1 MPEVTVDVAGRSYRL
16 GCGVDEEEHLTGLA
30 VKLDTE
36 ARGLLRQF
44 GQMSEGRLLLM
55 TALMVADR
63 LHEAEDKAHETKQRL
78 AESEKLADS
87 RAEAPDMF
95 DPEREEELTGRINAL
110 VAQIESM
117 GGQENGADDGTEDG
131 AEAEDEADG

>member
-55 TALMVADR
+55 TALMIADR
-63 LHEAEDKAHETKQRL
+63 LAETEDKAYQAEQRL
-78 AESEKLADS
+78 AKSEKLAES
-87 RAEAPDMF
+87 RAQPSDMF

-117 GGQENGADDGTEDG
+117 GGQEEGAGD
-131 AEAEDEADG
+131 

>member
-30 VKLDTE
+30 ANLDTE
-36 ARGLLRQF
+36 ARGLLRKF

-55 TALMVADR
+55 TALMIADR
-63 LHEAEDKAHETKQRL
+63 LAEVEDKTYQTEQRL
-78 AESEKLADS
+78 AQSESLAES
-87 RAEAPDMF
+87 RAQPADMF
-95 DPEREEELTGRINAL
+95 DPEREEELTSRINAL

-117 GGQENGADDGTEDG
+117 GGDSEAGAVD
-131 AEAEDEADG
+131 

>member
-16 GCGVDEEEHLTGLA
+16 GCGPDEEEHLTGLA
-30 VKLDTE
+30 AKLDGE

-55 TALMVADR
+55 TALMIADR
-63 LHEAEDKAHETKQRL
+63 LAEAEDKTYQAEQRL
-78 AESEKLADS
+78 AQSEKLAES
-87 RAEAPDMF
+87 RAQPADMF

-110 VAQIESM
+110 VAQIESL
-117 GGQENGADDGTEDG
+117 GGDSEAG
-131 AEAEDEADG
+131 AED

>member
-1 MPEVTVDVAGRSYRL
+1 MPEVTVDIAGRSYRL

-30 VKLDTE
+30 AMLDTE
-36 ARGLLRQF
+36 ARKLLRQF

-63 LHEAEDKAHETKQRL
+63 LAETEDKTYQTEQRL
-78 AESEKLADS
+78 AQSEKLADS
-87 RAEAPDMF
+87 RAESSDMF
-95 DPEREEELTGRINAL
+95 DPEREQELTSRINAL

-117 GGQENGADDGTEDG
+117 GGAEEGAEDG
-131 AEAEDEADG
+131 AGG

>member
-16 GCGVDEEEHLTGLA
+16 GCGPDEEEHLTGLA
-30 VKLDTE
+30 AKLDGE

-55 TALMVADR
+55 TALMIADR
-63 LHEAEDKAHETKQRL
+63 LAEAEDKTYQAEQRL
-78 AESEKLADS
+78 AQSEKLAES
-87 RAEAPDMF
+87 RAQPSDMF

-110 VAQIESM
+110 VAQIESL
-117 GGQENGADDGTEDG
+117 GGDSEAG
-131 AEAEDEADG
+131 AED

>member
-1 MPEVTVDVAGRSYRL
+1 MPEVTVDIAGRSYRL
-16 GCGVDEEEHLTGLA
+16 GCGVDEEEHLTSLA
-30 VKLDTE
+30 AMLDTE

-63 LHEAEDKAHETKQRL
+63 LAEAEDKTYQTEQRL
-78 AESEKLADS
+78 AQSENLADS
-87 RAEAPDMF
+87 RAQPSDMF
-95 DPEREEELTGRINAL
+95 NPEREEELTSRINAL

-117 GGQENGADDGTEDG
+117 GGA
-131 AEAEDEADG
+131 AEEADG